1 MMKKIIV
8 ILILSL
14 AFITLKAQTSHEEID
29 YVQAIFGMEKRSAV
43 KEFIELSPGEANDFW
58 KNYDAYEIVRKE
70 MGKER
75 IVLLEKF
82 ISEYALMSDQESIE
96 WMKAVISLRKK
107 NEKLIEKYY
116 KRIQKECSPVAAM
129 QFYQIESYVLAGI
142 RFQILENVP
151 F

>member
-1 MMKKIIV
+1 MMKKIIA

-107 NEKLIEKYY
+107 K
-116 KRIQKECSPVAAM
+116 
-129 QFYQIESYVLAGI
+129 
-142 RFQILENVP
+142 
-151 F
+151 

>member
-1 MMKKIIV
+1 MKRLAV
-8 ILILSL
+8 IMILSL
-14 AFITLKAQTSHEEID
+14 AFITMKAQTSNEEID
-29 YVQAIFGMEKRSAV
+29 YVQAMFGMEKRAAV
-43 KEFIELSPGEANDFW
+43 KDFIVLSDVEAAAFW
-58 KNYDAYEIVRKE
+58 KNYDAYEITRKE

-75 IVLLEKF
+75 VELLDKFVLEF
-82 ISEYALMSDQESIE
+82 ESMTEEESIE
-96 WMKAVISLRKK
+96 WMKAVMSLRDR

-116 KRIQKECSPVAAM
+116 KKILKECSPVIAM

>member
-1 MMKKIIV
+1 MKRLSI

-14 AFITLKAQTSHEEID
+14 AFISINAQTSNEEID
-29 YVQAIFGMEKRSAV
+29 YVQAIFGMEKRAAV
-43 KEFIELSPGEANDFW
+43 KEFIELSNAEATAFW
-58 KNYDAYEIVRKE
+58 KNYDAFEITRKE

-75 IVLLEKF
+75 IELLDKFVL
-82 ISEYALMSDQESIE
+82 EYESMTDQESIE
-96 WMKAVISLRKK
+96 WMKSVMSLRAR

-116 KRIQKECSPVAAM
+116 KKIAKECSPVIAM
-129 QFYQIESYVLAGI
+129 QFYQLESYVLAGI